1 MKAEKLFSHESLQD
15 RKTIIKYL
23 KTISDGIH
31 KGAFSFADDNSEITL
46 TPEGVI
52 RLKVNVLR
60 QDNKRELQIS
70 FNWSESERTDE
81 DDTGSL
87 VVSTDSF

>member
-1 MKAEKLFSHESLQD
+1 MKTENLFSHESLQD

-23 KTISDGIH
+23 KAINDGIS
-31 KGAFSFADDNSEITL
+31 KGALSFADDANEITL
-46 TPEGVI
+46 TPDGVI

-70 FNWSESERTDE
+70 FNWTESDAVEECDPGTLLISAD
-81 DDTGSL
+81 
-87 VVSTDSF
+87 